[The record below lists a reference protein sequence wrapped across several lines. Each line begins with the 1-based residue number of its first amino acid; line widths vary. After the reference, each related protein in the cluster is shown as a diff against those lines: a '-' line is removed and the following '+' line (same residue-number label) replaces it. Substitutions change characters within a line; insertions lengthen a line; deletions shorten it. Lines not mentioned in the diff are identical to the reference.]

1 MKKEIKNGY
10 VALEA
15 EDGMVLHKAG
25 EGYGPKEP
33 SRRATVPSVEAA
45 DVYEELTEEEYAARR
60 LDEYRGRVYR
70 DRLSAAVHERY
81 TVDDEI
87 ALAANINGPM
97 LLAGDDGDAAADA
110 VAEEWAE
117 YQRYR
122 AECKAR
128 VRAEV
133 AGITEVPEYS

>member
-15 EDGMVLHKAG
+15 GDGMVLHRKG
-25 EGYGPKEP
+25 DGYMSDPVVC
-33 SRRATVPSVEAA
+33 ATCGVDDER
-45 DVYEELTEEEYAARR
+45 YEEMSRQEYMARR

-81 TVDDEI
+81 SVDDEI
-87 ALAANINGPM
+87 ALAANINGAM
-97 LLAGDDGDAAADA
+97 LLDGDVSSEEVDL
-110 VAEEWAE
+110 EWAE

-133 AGITEVPEYS
+133 AGITEVPEFF